1 MPHEIH
7 LISTIAAAFGFAMI
21 LGLLAAR
28 LRLPPL
34 VGYLLAG
41 IFIGPF
47 TPGFVGDIGL
57 ASQLAEIGVMLLM
70 FGVGLHFSLADLMK
84 VKSIAIP
91 GAVVQILVA
100 VGLGAMAAAAW
111 GWPGSTAIVFG
122 LCLSVASTVVLL
134 RALETRGQLQSV
146 NGQIAI
152 GWLIVEDL
160 VMVLVLVLLPALSSM
175 SQESTGLIQTLAWLV
190 LKLAAFA
197 AVMLLI
203 GKRLLPRLL
212 WWIAQTG
219 SQELFRLGV
228 IAVAIGVAFGA
239 AKLFDVSF
247 ALGAF
252 FAGMMLRES
261 DLSHRAA
268 EESLPLRDAFAVL
281 FFVSVGMLF
290 DPAVVWQHPFKLL
303 IVVLVIV
310 LGKTIAA
317 VALVMLFGY
326 PLTTAFTV
334 AAGLAQ
340 IGEFSFILAGL
351 SLSLGLIS
359 KEAQDL
365 ILAGALVSIA
375 LNSALFTLIEPIRL
389 LILDKSALARKLEHR
404 ADSLDELPGSTD
416 RGLLEGQVVL
426 VGYGRVGRR
435 LGQALRAR
443 GMAVVII
450 DQNRTIIEALREDG
464 IPAVLGDGSSP
475 EALMQAHIAHA
486 SMLVLAVDDPVVT
499 QRTASLAREI
509 KPNLAIVIRAH
520 SQDEADHYHEV
531 GLGIALVPE
540 TALAEQMATKVFENY
555 STRPG
560 QSAVRL
566 GP

>member
-7 LISTIAAAFGFAMI
+7 LISTIAAAFGFAML

-28 LRLPPL
+28 LKLPPL
-34 VGYLLAG
+34 LGYLLAG
-41 IFIGPF
+41 IMIGPF
-47 TPGFVGDIGL
+47 TPGFVGDLGL
-57 ASQLAEIGVMLLM
+57 AAQLAEIGVMLLM

-91 GAVVQILVA
+91 GAMFQIIVA
-100 VGLGAMAAAAW
+100 VGLGALAAIAW
-111 GWPGSTAIVFG
+111 GWEIQSALVFG

-134 RALETRGQLQSV
+134 RALEARGQLQSV

-160 VMVLVLVLLPALSSM
+160 VMVLVLVLLPGLASM
-175 SQESTGLIQTLAWLV
+175 NQASAGLMETLAWLV
-190 LKLAAFA
+190 IKLAAFV

-212 WWIAQTG
+212 WWIAETG
-219 SQELFRLGV
+219 SKELFRLGV

-290 DPAVVWQHPFKLL
+290 DPAVLWQHPLKLL
-303 IVVLVIV
+303 IVVMIIV
-310 LGKTIAA
+310 LGKTVAA
-317 VALVMLFGY
+317 LGLVLLFRY
-326 PLTTAFTV
+326 PLSTALTV

-351 SLSLGLIS
+351 GLSLGLIT

-365 ILAGALVSIA
+365 ILAGALFSIA
-375 LNSALFTLIEPIRL
+375 LNTALFKFIEPMRK
-389 LILDKSALARKLEHR
+389 LILERSSAARKLEHR
-404 ADSLDELPGSTD
+404 LDDLDELPQSTD
-416 RGLLEGQVVL
+416 RVLLAGQVVL
-426 VGYGRVGRR
+426 LGYGRVGRR
-435 LGQALRAR
+435 IAIALREKSIA
-443 GMAVVII
+443 MVII
-450 DQNRTIIEALREDG
+450 DQNKPVIESLREQG
-464 IPAVLGDGSSP
+464 FAAVLGDGSTP
-475 EALMQAHIAHA
+475 EVLIQAHIAQA
-486 SMLVLAVDDPVVT
+486 AMLVLAVDDPVVT
-499 QRTASLAREI
+499 QRAA
-509 KPNLAIVIRAH
+509 NLALEIQPKLSIVIRAH
-520 SQDEADHYHEV
+520 SEEEAEHYNQTGT
-531 GLGIALVPE
+531 GLALVPE
-540 TALAEQMATKVFENY
+540 ISLADQMAEQVLLRY
-555 STRPG
+555 PLSR
-560 QSAVRL
+560 QSALSV
-566 GP
+566 

>member
-7 LISTIAAAFGFAMI
+7 LISTIAAAFGFAML

-28 LRLPPL
+28 LKLPPL
-34 VGYLLAG
+34 LGYLLAG
-41 IFIGPF
+41 IMIGPF
-47 TPGFVGDIGL
+47 TPGFVGDLGL
-57 ASQLAEIGVMLLM
+57 AAQLAEIGVMLLM

-91 GAVVQILVA
+91 GAMFQIIVA
-100 VGLGAMAAAAW
+100 VGLGALAAIAW
-111 GWPGSTAIVFG
+111 GWEIQSALVFG

-134 RALETRGQLQSV
+134 RALEARGQLQSV

-160 VMVLVLVLLPALSSM
+160 VMVLVLVLLPGLASM
-175 SQESTGLIQTLAWLV
+175 NQASAGLMETLAWLV
-190 LKLAAFA
+190 IKLAAFV

-212 WWIAQTG
+212 WWIAETG
-219 SQELFRLGV
+219 SKELFRLGV

-290 DPAVVWQHPFKLL
+290 DPAVLWQHPLKLL
-303 IVVLVIV
+303 IVVMIIV
-310 LGKTIAA
+310 LGKTVAA
-317 VALVMLFGY
+317 LGLVLLFRY
-326 PLTTAFTV
+326 PLSTALTV

-351 SLSLGLIS
+351 GLSLGLIT

-365 ILAGALVSIA
+365 ILAGALFSIA
-375 LNSALFTLIEPIRL
+375 LNTALFKFIEPMRK
-389 LILDKSALARKLEHR
+389 LILERSSAARKLEHR
-404 ADSLDELPGSTD
+404 LDDLDELPQSTD
-416 RGLLEGQVVL
+416 RVLLAGQVVL
-426 VGYGRVGRR
+426 LGYGRVGRR
-435 LGQALRAR
+435 IAIALREKSIA
-443 GMAVVII
+443 MVII
-450 DQNRTIIEALREDG
+450 DQNKSVIESLREQG
-464 IPAVLGDGSSP
+464 FAAVLGDGSTP
-475 EALMQAHIAHA
+475 EVLIQAHIAQA
-486 SMLVLAVDDPVVT
+486 AMLVLAVDDPVVT
-499 QRTASLAREI
+499 QRAA
-509 KPNLAIVIRAH
+509 NLALEIQPKLSIVIRAH
-520 SQDEADHYHEV
+520 SEEEAEHYNQTGT
-531 GLGIALVPE
+531 GLALVPE
-540 TALAEQMATKVFENY
+540 ISLADQMAEQVLLRY
-555 STRPG
+555 PLSR
-560 QSAVRL
+560 QSALSV
-566 GP
+566 

>member
-7 LISTIAAAFGFAMI
+7 LISTIAAAFGFAML

-28 LRLPPL
+28 LKLPPL
-34 VGYLLAG
+34 LGYLLAG
-41 IFIGPF
+41 IMIGPF
-47 TPGFVGDIGL
+47 TPGFVGDLGL
-57 ASQLAEIGVMLLM
+57 AAQLAEIGVMLLM

-91 GAVVQILVA
+91 GAMFQIIVA
-100 VGLGAMAAAAW
+100 VGLGALAAIAW
-111 GWPGSTAIVFG
+111 GWEIQSALVFG

-134 RALETRGQLQSV
+134 RALEARGQLQSV

-160 VMVLVLVLLPALSSM
+160 VMVLVLVLLPGLASM
-175 SQESTGLIQTLAWLV
+175 NQASAGLMETLAWLV
-190 LKLAAFA
+190 IKLAAFV

-212 WWIAQTG
+212 WWIAETG
-219 SQELFRLGV
+219 SKELFRLGV

-261 DLSHRAA
+261 DLSHRAS

-290 DPAVVWQHPFKLL
+290 DPAVLWQHPLKLL
-303 IVVLVIV
+303 IVVMIIV
-310 LGKTIAA
+310 LGKTVAA
-317 VALVMLFGY
+317 LGLVLLFRY
-326 PLTTAFTV
+326 PLSTALTV

-351 SLSLGLIS
+351 GLSLGLIT

-365 ILAGALVSIA
+365 ILAGALFSIA
-375 LNSALFTLIEPIRL
+375 LNTALFKFIEPMRK
-389 LILDKSALARKLEHR
+389 LILERSSAARKLEHR
-404 ADSLDELPGSTD
+404 LDDLDELPQSTD
-416 RGLLEGQVVL
+416 RVLLAGQVVL
-426 VGYGRVGRR
+426 LGYGRVGRR
-435 LGQALRAR
+435 IAIALREKSIA
-443 GMAVVII
+443 MVII
-450 DQNRTIIEALREDG
+450 DQNKSVIESLREQG
-464 IPAVLGDGSSP
+464 FAAVLGDGSTP
-475 EALMQAHIAHA
+475 EVLIQAHIAQA
-486 SMLVLAVDDPVVT
+486 AMLVLAVDDPVVT
-499 QRTASLAREI
+499 QRAA
-509 KPNLAIVIRAH
+509 NLALEIQPKLSIVIRAH
-520 SQDEADHYHEV
+520 SEEEAEHYNQTGT
-531 GLGIALVPE
+531 GLALVPE
-540 TALAEQMATKVFENY
+540 ISLADQMAEQVLLRY
-555 STRPG
+555 PLSR
-560 QSAVRL
+560 QSALSV
-566 GP
+566 

>member
-1 MPHEIH
+1 MPHEIN
-7 LISTIAAAFGFAMI
+7 LISTIAAGLGFAMI

-34 VGYLLAG
+34 LGYLLAG
-41 IFIGPF
+41 ILIGPF
-47 TPGFVGDIGL
+47 TPGFVGDLGL
-57 ASQLAEIGVMLLM
+57 AAQLAEIGVMLLM
-70 FGVGLHFSLADLMK
+70 FGVGLHFSFADLLR

-91 GAVVQILVA
+91 GALVQILVA
-100 VGLGAMAAAAW
+100 VGLGALAATAW
-111 GWPGSTAIVFG
+111 GWDFSSAIVFG

-134 RALETRGQLQSV
+134 RALEARGQLQSV

-160 VMVLVLVLLPALSSM
+160 VMVLVLVSLPALASINAGSS
-175 SQESTGLIQTLAWLV
+175 GLTETLVSLG
-190 LKLAAFA
+190 LKLTAFV
-197 AVMLLI
+197 AVMLMI
-203 GKRLLPRLL
+203 GKRLLPKLL

-228 IAVAIGVAFGA
+228 VAVAIGVAFGA

-268 EESLPLRDAFAVL
+268 EESLPLQDTFAVL

-290 DPAVVWQHPFKLL
+290 DPAVLWQQPLKLL
-303 IVVLVIV
+303 VVVLIIV
-310 LGKTIAA
+310 LGKTLAA
-317 VALVMLFGY
+317 VGLVVLFGY
-326 PLTTAFTV
+326 PLSTALTV

-351 SLSLGLIS
+351 SLSLGLIT

-375 LNSALFTLIEPIRL
+375 LNTALFKLIEPIRL

-404 ADSLDELPGSTD
+404 GDLLDELPPSMD
-416 RGLLEGQVVL
+416 RGLLEAQVVL
-426 VGYGRVGRR
+426 VGHGRVGRR
-435 LGQALRAR
+435 IAQDLRTKGIA
-443 GMAVVII
+443 MVII
-450 DQNRTIIEALREDG
+450 DQNKTVIETLRDEG
-464 IPAVLGDGSSP
+464 VAAVLGDGSTA
-475 EALMQAHIAHA
+475 EALIQAHIADA
-486 SMLVLAVDDPVVT
+486 SVLVLAVDDPVIT
-499 QRTASLAREI
+499 QRAAGLALQI
-509 KPNLAIVIRAH
+509 KPNLEIVIRAH
-520 SQDEADHYHEV
+520 SQEEADHYHETGV
-531 GLGIALVPE
+531 GIALVPE
-540 TALAEQMATKVFENY
+540 SALAEQIVRKVLERYQLNPGSATA
-555 STRPG
+555 S
-560 QSAVRL
+560 
-566 GP
+566 

>member
-7 LISTIAAAFGFAMI
+7 LISTIAAAFGFAML

-28 LRLPPL
+28 LKLPPL
-34 VGYLLAG
+34 LGYLLAG
-41 IFIGPF
+41 IMIGPF
-47 TPGFVGDIGL
+47 TPGFVGDLGL
-57 ASQLAEIGVMLLM
+57 AAQLAEIGVMLLM

-91 GAVVQILVA
+91 GAMFQIIVA
-100 VGLGAMAAAAW
+100 VGLGALAAIAW
-111 GWPGSTAIVFG
+111 GWEIQSALVFG

-134 RALETRGQLQSV
+134 RALEARGQLQSV

-160 VMVLVLVLLPALSSM
+160 VMVLVLVLLPGLASM
-175 SQESTGLIQTLAWLV
+175 NQASAGLMETLAWLV
-190 LKLAAFA
+190 IKLAAFV

-212 WWIAQTG
+212 WWIAETG
-219 SQELFRLGV
+219 SKELFRLGV

-290 DPAVVWQHPFKLL
+290 DPAVLWQHPLKLL
-303 IVVLVIV
+303 IVVMIIV
-310 LGKTIAA
+310 LGKTVAA
-317 VALVMLFGY
+317 LGLVLLFRY
-326 PLTTAFTV
+326 PLSTALTV

-351 SLSLGLIS
+351 GLSLGLIT

-365 ILAGALVSIA
+365 ILAGALFSIA
-375 LNSALFTLIEPIRL
+375 LNTALFKFIEPMRK
-389 LILDKSALARKLEHR
+389 LILERSSAARKLEHR
-404 ADSLDELPGSTD
+404 LDDLDELPQSTD
-416 RGLLEGQVVL
+416 RVLLAGQVVL
-426 VGYGRVGRR
+426 LGYGRVGRR
-435 LGQALRAR
+435 IAIALREKSIA
-443 GMAVVII
+443 MVII
-450 DQNRTIIEALREDG
+450 DQNKSVIESLREQG
-464 IPAVLGDGSSP
+464 FAAVLGDGSTP
-475 EALMQAHIAHA
+475 EVLIQAHIAQA
-486 SMLVLAVDDPVVT
+486 AMLVLAVDDPVVT
-499 QRTASLAREI
+499 QRAA
-509 KPNLAIVIRAH
+509 NLALEIQPKLSIVIRAH
-520 SQDEADHYHEV
+520 SEEEAEHYNQTGT
-531 GLGIALVPE
+531 GLALVPE
-540 TALAEQMATKVFENY
+540 ISLADQMAEQVLLRY
-555 STRPG
+555 PLSR
-560 QSAVRL
+560 QSAL
-566 GP
+566 SL

>member
-7 LISTIAAAFGFAMI
+7 LISTIAAAFGFAML

-28 LRLPPL
+28 LKLPPL
-34 VGYLLAG
+34 LGYLLAG
-41 IFIGPF
+41 IMIGPF
-47 TPGFVGDIGL
+47 TPGFVGDLGL
-57 ASQLAEIGVMLLM
+57 AAQLAEIGVMLLM

-91 GAVVQILVA
+91 GAMFQIIVA
-100 VGLGAMAAAAW
+100 VGLGALAAIAW
-111 GWPGSTAIVFG
+111 GWEIQSALVFG

-134 RALETRGQLQSV
+134 RALEARGQLQSV

-160 VMVLVLVLLPALSSM
+160 VMVLVLVLLPGLASM
-175 SQESTGLIQTLAWLV
+175 NQASAGLMETLAWLV
-190 LKLAAFA
+190 IKLAAFV

-212 WWIAQTG
+212 WWIAETG
-219 SQELFRLGV
+219 SKELFRLGV

-290 DPAVVWQHPFKLL
+290 DPAVLWQHPLKLL
-303 IVVLVIV
+303 IVVMIIV
-310 LGKTIAA
+310 LGKTVAA
-317 VALVMLFGY
+317 LGLVLLFRY
-326 PLTTAFTV
+326 PLSTALTV

-351 SLSLGLIS
+351 GLSLGLIT

-365 ILAGALVSIA
+365 ILAGALFSIA
-375 LNSALFTLIEPIRL
+375 LNTALFKFIEPMRK
-389 LILDKSALARKLEHR
+389 LILERSSAARKLEHR
-404 ADSLDELPGSTD
+404 LDDLDELPQSTD
-416 RGLLEGQVVL
+416 RVLLAGQVVL
-426 VGYGRVGRR
+426 LGYGRVGRR
-435 LGQALRAR
+435 IAIALREKSIAL
-443 GMAVVII
+443 VII
-450 DQNRTIIEALREDG
+450 DQNKSVIESLRDQG
-464 IPAVLGDGSSP
+464 FAAVLGDGSTP
-475 EALMQAHIAHA
+475 EVLIQAHIAQA
-486 SMLVLAVDDPVVT
+486 AMLVLAVDDPVVT
-499 QRTASLAREI
+499 QRAA
-509 KPNLAIVIRAH
+509 NLALEIQPKLSIVIRAH
-520 SQDEADHYHEV
+520 SEEEAEHYNQTGT
-531 GLGIALVPE
+531 GLALVPE
-540 TALAEQMATKVFENY
+540 ISLADQMAEQVLLRY
-555 STRPG
+555 PLSR
-560 QSAVRL
+560 QSALSV
-566 GP
+566 

>member
-7 LISTIAAAFGFAMI
+7 LISTIAAAFGFAML

-34 VGYLLAG
+34 LGYLLAG
-41 IFIGPF
+41 IMIGPF
-47 TPGFVGDIGL
+47 TPGFVGDLGL
-57 ASQLAEIGVMLLM
+57 AAQLAEIGVMLLM

-91 GAVVQILVA
+91 GAMFQIIVA
-100 VGLGAMAAAAW
+100 VGLGALAAIAW
-111 GWPGSTAIVFG
+111 GWEIQSALVFG

-134 RALETRGQLQSV
+134 RALEARGQLQSV

-160 VMVLVLVLLPALSSM
+160 VMVLVLVLLPGLASM
-175 SQESTGLIQTLAWLV
+175 NQASAGLMETLAWLV
-190 LKLAAFA
+190 IKLAAFV

-212 WWIAQTG
+212 WWIAETG
-219 SQELFRLGV
+219 SKELFRLGV

-290 DPAVVWQHPFKLL
+290 DPAVLWQHPLKLL
-303 IVVLVIV
+303 IVVMIIV
-310 LGKTIAA
+310 LGKTVAA
-317 VALVMLFGY
+317 LGLVLLFRY
-326 PLTTAFTV
+326 PLSTALTV

-351 SLSLGLIS
+351 GLSLGLIT

-365 ILAGALVSIA
+365 ILAGALFSIA
-375 LNSALFTLIEPIRL
+375 LNTALFKFIEPMRK
-389 LILDKSALARKLEHR
+389 LILERSSAARKLEHR
-404 ADSLDELPGSTD
+404 LDDLDELPQSTD
-416 RGLLEGQVVL
+416 RVLLAGQVVL
-426 VGYGRVGRR
+426 LGYGRVGRR
-435 LGQALRAR
+435 IAIALREKSIA
-443 GMAVVII
+443 MVII
-450 DQNRTIIEALREDG
+450 DQNKSVIESLREQG
-464 IPAVLGDGSSP
+464 FAAVLGDGSTP
-475 EALMQAHIAHA
+475 EVLIQAHIAQA
-486 SMLVLAVDDPVVT
+486 AMLVLAVDDPVVT
-499 QRTASLAREI
+499 QRAA
-509 KPNLAIVIRAH
+509 NLALEIQPKLSIVIRAH
-520 SQDEADHYHEV
+520 SEDEAEHYNQTGT
-531 GLGIALVPE
+531 GLALVPE
-540 TALAEQMATKVFENY
+540 ISLADQMAEQVLLRY
-555 STRPG
+555 PLSR
-560 QSAVRL
+560 QSALSV
-566 GP
+566 

>member
-7 LISTIAAAFGFAMI
+7 LISTIAAAFGFSML

-28 LRLPPL
+28 LKLPPL
-34 VGYLLAG
+34 LGYLLAG
-41 IFIGPF
+41 IMIGPF
-47 TPGFVGDIGL
+47 TPGFVGDLGL
-57 ASQLAEIGVMLLM
+57 AAQLAEIGVMLLM

-91 GAVVQILVA
+91 GAMFQIIVA
-100 VGLGAMAAAAW
+100 VGLGALAAIAW
-111 GWPGSTAIVFG
+111 GWEIQSALVFG

-134 RALETRGQLQSV
+134 RALEARGQLQSV
-146 NGQIAI
+146 NGQLAI

-160 VMVLVLVLLPALSSM
+160 VMVLILVLLPALASM
-175 SQESTGLIQTLAWLV
+175 NQASAGLMETLAWLV
-190 LKLAAFA
+190 IKLAAFV

-212 WWIAQTG
+212 WWIAETG

-281 FFVSVGMLF
+281 FFVPVGMLF
-290 DPAVVWQHPFKLL
+290 DPAVLWQHPLKLL
-303 IVVLVIV
+303 IVVMIIV
-310 LGKTIAA
+310 LGKTVAA
-317 VALVMLFGY
+317 LGLVLLFRY
-326 PLTTAFTV
+326 PLSTALTV

-351 SLSLGLIS
+351 GLSLGLIT

-365 ILAGALVSIA
+365 ILAGALFSIA
-375 LNSALFTLIEPIRL
+375 LNTALFKFIEPMRK
-389 LILDKSALARKLEHR
+389 LILERSSAARKLEHR
-404 ADSLDELPGSTD
+404 LDDLDELPQGTD
-416 RGLLEGQVVL
+416 RVLLAGQVVL
-426 VGYGRVGRR
+426 LGYGRVGRR
-435 LGQALRAR
+435 IA
-443 GMAVVII
+443 I
-450 DQNRTIIEALREDG
+450 ALREKSIAMVIVDQNKSVIESLREQG
-464 IPAVLGDGSSP
+464 FAAVLGDGSTP
-475 EALMQAHIAHA
+475 EVLIQAHIAQA
-486 SMLVLAVDDPVVT
+486 AMLVIAVDDPVVT
-499 QRTASLAREI
+499 QRAA
-509 KPNLAIVIRAH
+509 NLALEIQPKLSIVIRAH
-520 SQDEADHYHEV
+520 SEEEAEHYNQTGT
-531 GLGIALVPE
+531 GLALVPE
-540 TALAEQMATKVFENY
+540 ISLADQMAEQVLLRY
-555 STRPG
+555 PLSR
-560 QSAVRL
+560 QSALSV
-566 GP
+566 

>member
-7 LISTIAAAFGFAMI
+7 LISTIAAAFGFAML

-28 LRLPPL
+28 LKLPPL
-34 VGYLLAG
+34 LGYLLAG
-41 IFIGPF
+41 IMIGPF
-47 TPGFVGDIGL
+47 TPGFVGDLGL
-57 ASQLAEIGVMLLM
+57 AAQLAEIGVMLLM

-91 GAVVQILVA
+91 GAMFQIIVA
-100 VGLGAMAAAAW
+100 VGLGALAAIAW
-111 GWPGSTAIVFG
+111 GWEIQSALVFG

-134 RALETRGQLQSV
+134 RALEARGQLQSV

-160 VMVLVLVLLPALSSM
+160 VMVLVLVLLPGLASM
-175 SQESTGLIQTLAWLV
+175 NQASAGLMETLAWLV
-190 LKLAAFA
+190 IKLAAFV

-212 WWIAQTG
+212 WWIAETG
-219 SQELFRLGV
+219 SKELFRLGV

-290 DPAVVWQHPFKLL
+290 DPAVLWQHPLKLL
-303 IVVLVIV
+303 IVVMIIV
-310 LGKTIAA
+310 LGKTVAA
-317 VALVMLFGY
+317 LGLVLLFRY
-326 PLTTAFTV
+326 PLSTALTV

-351 SLSLGLIS
+351 GLSLGLIT

-365 ILAGALVSIA
+365 ILAGALFSIA
-375 LNSALFTLIEPIRL
+375 LNTALFKFIEPMRK
-389 LILDKSALARKLEHR
+389 LILERSSAARKLEHR
-404 ADSLDELPGSTD
+404 LDDLDELPQSTD
-416 RGLLEGQVVL
+416 RILLAGQVVL
-426 VGYGRVGRR
+426 LGYGRMGRR
-435 LGQALRAR
+435 IAIALREKSIA
-443 GMAVVII
+443 MVII
-450 DQNRTIIEALREDG
+450 DQNKSVIESLRDQG
-464 IPAVLGDGSSP
+464 FAAVLGDGSTP
-475 EALMQAHIAHA
+475 EVLIQAHIAQA
-486 SMLVLAVDDPVVT
+486 AMLVLAVDDPVVT
-499 QRTASLAREI
+499 QRAA
-509 KPNLAIVIRAH
+509 NLALEIQPKLSIVIRAH
-520 SQDEADHYHEV
+520 SEEEAEHYNQTGT
-531 GLGIALVPE
+531 GLALVPE
-540 TALAEQMATKVFENY
+540 ISLADQMAEQVLLRY
-555 STRPG
+555 PLSR
-560 QSAVRL
+560 QSALSV
-566 GP
+566 

>member
-7 LISTIAAAFGFAMI
+7 LISTIAAAFGFAML

-28 LRLPPL
+28 LKLPPL
-34 VGYLLAG
+34 LGYLLAG
-41 IFIGPF
+41 IMIGPF
-47 TPGFVGDIGL
+47 TPGFVGDLGL
-57 ASQLAEIGVMLLM
+57 AAQLAEIGVMLLM

-91 GAVVQILVA
+91 GAMFQIIVA
-100 VGLGAMAAAAW
+100 VGLGALAAIAW
-111 GWPGSTAIVFG
+111 GWEIQSALVFG

-134 RALETRGQLQSV
+134 RALEARGQLQSV

-160 VMVLVLVLLPALSSM
+160 VMVLVLVLLPGLASM
-175 SQESTGLIQTLAWLV
+175 NQASAGLMETLAWLV
-190 LKLAAFA
+190 IKLAAFV

-212 WWIAQTG
+212 WWIAETG
-219 SQELFRLGV
+219 SKELFRLGV

-290 DPAVVWQHPFKLL
+290 DPAVLWQHPLKLL
-303 IVVLVIV
+303 IVVMIIV
-310 LGKTIAA
+310 LGKTVAA
-317 VALVMLFGY
+317 LGLVLLFRY
-326 PLTTAFTV
+326 PLSTALTV

-351 SLSLGLIS
+351 GLSLGLIT

-365 ILAGALVSIA
+365 ILAGALFSIA
-375 LNSALFTLIEPIRL
+375 LNTALFKFIEPMRK
-389 LILDKSALARKLEHR
+389 LILERSSAARKLEHR
-404 ADSLDELPGSTD
+404 LDDLDELPQSTD
-416 RGLLEGQVVL
+416 RVLLAGQVVL
-426 VGYGRVGRR
+426 LGYGRVGRR
-435 LGQALRAR
+435 IAIALREKSIA
-443 GMAVVII
+443 MVII
-450 DQNRTIIEALREDG
+450 DQNKLVIESLREQG
-464 IPAVLGDGSSP
+464 FAAVLGDGSTP
-475 EALMQAHIAHA
+475 EVLIQAHIAQA
-486 SMLVLAVDDPVVT
+486 AMLVLAVDDPVVT
-499 QRTASLAREI
+499 QRAA
-509 KPNLAIVIRAH
+509 NLALEIQPKLSIVIRAH
-520 SQDEADHYHEV
+520 SEEEAEHYNQTGT
-531 GLGIALVPE
+531 GLALVPE
-540 TALAEQMATKVFENY
+540 ISLADQMAEQVLLRY
-555 STRPG
+555 PLSR
-560 QSAVRL
+560 QSALSV
-566 GP
+566 

>member
-1 MPHEIH
+1 MPHEIN
-7 LISTIAAAFGFAMI
+7 LISTIAAGLGFAMI

-34 VGYLLAG
+34 LGYLLAG
-41 IFIGPF
+41 ILIGPF
-47 TPGFVGDIGL
+47 TPGFVGDLGL
-57 ASQLAEIGVMLLM
+57 AAQLAEIGVMLLM
-70 FGVGLHFSLADLMK
+70 FGVGLHFSFADLLR

-91 GAVVQILVA
+91 GALVQILVA
-100 VGLGAMAAAAW
+100 VGLGALAATAW
-111 GWPGSTAIVFG
+111 GWDFSSAIVFG

-134 RALETRGQLQSV
+134 RALEARGQLQSV

-160 VMVLVLVLLPALSSM
+160 VMVLVLVSLPALASINAGSS
-175 SQESTGLIQTLAWLV
+175 GLTETLVSLG
-190 LKLAAFA
+190 LKLTAFV

-203 GKRLLPRLL
+203 GKRLLPKLL

-268 EESLPLRDAFAVL
+268 EESLPLQDTFAVL

-290 DPAVVWQHPFKLL
+290 DPAVLWQQPLKLL
-303 IVVLVIV
+303 VVVLIIV
-310 LGKTIAA
+310 LGKTLAA
-317 VALVMLFGY
+317 VGLVVLFGY
-326 PLTTAFTV
+326 PLSTALTV

-351 SLSLGLIS
+351 SLSLGLIT

-375 LNSALFTLIEPIRL
+375 LNTALFKLIEPIRL
-389 LILDKSALARKLEHR
+389 LILDKSALARKLQHR
-404 ADSLDELPGSTD
+404 GDLLDELPPSLD
-416 RGLLEGQVVL
+416 RGLLEAQVVL
-426 VGYGRVGRR
+426 VGHGRVGRR
-435 LGQALRAR
+435 IAQDLRTKGIAT
-443 GMAVVII
+443 VII
-450 DQNRTIIEALREDG
+450 DQNKTVIETLRDEG
-464 IPAVLGDGSSP
+464 VAAVLGDGSTA
-475 EALMQAHIAHA
+475 EALIQAHIADA
-486 SMLVLAVDDPVVT
+486 SVLVLAVDDPVIT
-499 QRTASLAREI
+499 QRATGLALQI
-509 KPNLAIVIRAH
+509 KPNLEIVIRAH
-520 SQDEADHYHEV
+520 SQEEADHYHEAGV
-531 GLGIALVPE
+531 GIALVPE
-540 TALAEQMATKVFENY
+540 SALAEQIVKKVLERYQLNPGSATT
-555 STRPG
+555 S
-560 QSAVRL
+560 
-566 GP
+566 

>member
-7 LISTIAAAFGFAMI
+7 LISTIAAAFGFSML

-28 LRLPPL
+28 LKLPPL
-34 VGYLLAG
+34 LGYLLAG
-41 IFIGPF
+41 IMIGPF
-47 TPGFVGDIGL
+47 TPGFVGDLGL
-57 ASQLAEIGVMLLM
+57 AAQLAEIGVMLLM

-91 GAVVQILVA
+91 GAMFQIIVA
-100 VGLGAMAAAAW
+100 VGLGALAAIAW
-111 GWPGSTAIVFG
+111 GWEIQSALVFG

-134 RALETRGQLQSV
+134 RALEARGQLQSV
-146 NGQIAI
+146 NGQLAI

-160 VMVLVLVLLPALSSM
+160 VMVLILVLLPALASM
-175 SQESTGLIQTLAWLV
+175 NQASAGLMETLAWLV
-190 LKLAAFA
+190 IKLAAFV

-212 WWIAQTG
+212 WWIAETG

-281 FFVSVGMLF
+281 FFVPVGMLF
-290 DPAVVWQHPFKLL
+290 DPAVLWQHPLKLL
-303 IVVLVIV
+303 IVVMIIV
-310 LGKTIAA
+310 LGKTVAA
-317 VALVMLFGY
+317 LGLVLLFRY
-326 PLTTAFTV
+326 PLSTALTV

-351 SLSLGLIS
+351 GLSLGLIT

-365 ILAGALVSIA
+365 ILAGALFSIA
-375 LNSALFTLIEPIRL
+375 LNTALFKFIEPMRK
-389 LILDKSALARKLEHR
+389 LILERSSAARKLEHR
-404 ADSLDELPGSTD
+404 LDDLDELPQGTD
-416 RGLLEGQVVL
+416 RVLLAGQVVL
-426 VGYGRVGRR
+426 LGYGRVGRR
-435 LGQALRAR
+435 IA
-443 GMAVVII
+443 I
-450 DQNRTIIEALREDG
+450 ALREKSIAMVIVDQNKSVIESLREQG
-464 IPAVLGDGSSP
+464 FAAVLGDGSTP
-475 EALMQAHIAHA
+475 EVLIQAHIAQA
-486 SMLVLAVDDPVVT
+486 AMLVLAVDDPVVT
-499 QRTASLAREI
+499 QRAA
-509 KPNLAIVIRAH
+509 NLALEIQPKLSIVIRAH
-520 SQDEADHYHEV
+520 SEEEAEHYNQTGT
-531 GLGIALVPE
+531 GLALVPE
-540 TALAEQMATKVFENY
+540 ISLADQMAEQVLLRY
-555 STRPG
+555 PLSR
-560 QSAVRL
+560 QSALSV
-566 GP
+566 

>member
-1 MPHEIH
+1 MPHEIN
-7 LISTIAAAFGFAMI
+7 LISTIAAGLGFAMI

-34 VGYLLAG
+34 LGYLLAG
-41 IFIGPF
+41 ILIGPF
-47 TPGFVGDIGL
+47 TPGFVGDLGL
-57 ASQLAEIGVMLLM
+57 AAQLAEIGVMLLM
-70 FGVGLHFSLADLMK
+70 FGVGLHFSFADLLR

-91 GAVVQILVA
+91 GALVQILVA
-100 VGLGAMAAAAW
+100 VGLGALAATAW
-111 GWPGSTAIVFG
+111 GWDFSSAIVFG

-134 RALETRGQLQSV
+134 RALEARGQLQSV

-160 VMVLVLVLLPALSSM
+160 VMVLVLVSLPALASINAGSS
-175 SQESTGLIQTLAWLV
+175 GLTETLVSLG
-190 LKLAAFA
+190 LKLTAFV

-203 GKRLLPRLL
+203 GKRLLPKLL

-228 IAVAIGVAFGA
+228 VAVAIGVAFGA

-268 EESLPLRDAFAVL
+268 EESLPLQDTFAVL

-290 DPAVVWQHPFKLL
+290 DPAVLWQQPLKLL
-303 IVVLVIV
+303 VVVLIIV
-310 LGKTIAA
+310 LGKTLAA
-317 VALVMLFGY
+317 VGLVVLFGY
-326 PLTTAFTV
+326 PLSTALTV

-351 SLSLGLIS
+351 SLSLGLIT

-375 LNSALFTLIEPIRL
+375 LNTALFKLIEPIRL

-404 ADSLDELPGSTD
+404 GDLLDELPPSLD
-416 RGLLEGQVVL
+416 RGLLEAQVVL
-426 VGYGRVGRR
+426 VGHGRVGRR
-435 LGQALRAR
+435 IAQDLRTKGIAT
-443 GMAVVII
+443 VII
-450 DQNRTIIEALREDG
+450 DQNKTVIETLRDEG
-464 IPAVLGDGSSP
+464 VAAVLGDGSTA
-475 EALMQAHIAHA
+475 EALIQAHIADA
-486 SMLVLAVDDPVVT
+486 SVLVLAVDDPVIT
-499 QRTASLAREI
+499 QRATGLALQI
-509 KPNLAIVIRAH
+509 KPNLEIVIRAH
-520 SQDEADHYHEV
+520 SQEEADHYHEAGV
-531 GLGIALVPE
+531 GIALVPE
-540 TALAEQMATKVFENY
+540 SALAEQIVRKVLERYQLNPGSATT
-555 STRPG
+555 S
-560 QSAVRL
+560 
-566 GP
+566 

>member
-7 LISTIAAAFGFAMI
+7 LISTIAAAFGFAML

-28 LRLPPL
+28 LKLPPL
-34 VGYLLAG
+34 LGYLLAG
-41 IFIGPF
+41 IMIGPF
-47 TPGFVGDIGL
+47 TPGFVGDLGL
-57 ASQLAEIGVMLLM
+57 AAQLAEIGVMLLM

-91 GAVVQILVA
+91 GAMFQIIVA
-100 VGLGAMAAAAW
+100 VGLGALAAIAW
-111 GWPGSTAIVFG
+111 GWEIQSALVFG

-134 RALETRGQLQSV
+134 RALEARGQLQSV

-160 VMVLVLVLLPALSSM
+160 VMVLVLVLLPGLASM
-175 SQESTGLIQTLAWLV
+175 NQASAGLMETLAWLV
-190 LKLAAFA
+190 IKLAAFV

-212 WWIAQTG
+212 WWIAETG
-219 SQELFRLGV
+219 SKELFRLGV

-290 DPAVVWQHPFKLL
+290 DPAVLWQHPLKLL
-303 IVVLVIV
+303 IVVMIIV
-310 LGKTIAA
+310 LGKTVAA
-317 VALVMLFGY
+317 LGLVLLFRY
-326 PLTTAFTV
+326 PLSTALTV

-351 SLSLGLIS
+351 GLSLGLIT

-365 ILAGALVSIA
+365 ILAGALFSIA
-375 LNSALFTLIEPIRL
+375 LNTALFKFIEPMRK
-389 LILDKSALARKLEHR
+389 LILERSSAARKLEHR
-404 ADSLDELPGSTD
+404 LDDLDELPQSTD
-416 RGLLEGQVVL
+416 RVLLAGQVVL
-426 VGYGRVGRR
+426 LGYGRVGRR
-435 LGQALRAR
+435 IAIALREKSIA
-443 GMAVVII
+443 MVII
-450 DQNRTIIEALREDG
+450 DQNKSVIESLREQG
-464 IPAVLGDGSSP
+464 FAAVLGDGSTP
-475 EALMQAHIAHA
+475 EVLIQAHIAQA
-486 SMLVLAVDDPVVT
+486 AMLVLAVDDPVVT
-499 QRTASLAREI
+499 QRAA
-509 KPNLAIVIRAH
+509 NLALEIQPKLSIVIRAH
-520 SQDEADHYHEV
+520 SEEEAEHYNQTGT
-531 GLGIALVPE
+531 GLALVPE
-540 TALAEQMATKVFENY
+540 ISLADQMAEQV
-555 STRPG
+555 
-560 QSAVRL
+560 
-566 GP
+566 

>member
-7 LISTIAAAFGFAMI
+7 LISTIAAAFGFAML

-28 LRLPPL
+28 LKLPPL
-34 VGYLLAG
+34 LGYLLAG
-41 IFIGPF
+41 IMIGPF
-47 TPGFVGDIGL
+47 TPGFVGDLGL
-57 ASQLAEIGVMLLM
+57 AAQLAEIGVMLLM

-91 GAVVQILVA
+91 GAMFQIIVA
-100 VGLGAMAAAAW
+100 VGLGALAAIAW
-111 GWPGSTAIVFG
+111 GWEIQSALVFG

-134 RALETRGQLQSV
+134 RALEARGQLQSV

-160 VMVLVLVLLPALSSM
+160 VMVLVLVLLPGLASM
-175 SQESTGLIQTLAWLV
+175 NQASAGLMETLAWLV
-190 LKLAAFA
+190 IKLAAFV

-212 WWIAQTG
+212 WWIAETG
-219 SQELFRLGV
+219 SKELFRLGV
-228 IAVAIGVAFGA
+228 IAVAIGVAFGT

-290 DPAVVWQHPFKLL
+290 DPAVLWQHPLKLL
-303 IVVLVIV
+303 IVVMIIV
-310 LGKTIAA
+310 LGKTVAA
-317 VALVMLFGY
+317 LGLVLLFRY
-326 PLTTAFTV
+326 PLSTALTV

-351 SLSLGLIS
+351 GLSLGLIT

-365 ILAGALVSIA
+365 ILAGALFSIA
-375 LNSALFTLIEPIRL
+375 LNTALFKFIEPMRK
-389 LILDKSALARKLEHR
+389 LILERSSAARKLEHR
-404 ADSLDELPGSTD
+404 LDDLDELPQSTD
-416 RGLLEGQVVL
+416 RVLLAGQVVL
-426 VGYGRVGRR
+426 LGYGRVGRR
-435 LGQALRAR
+435 IAIALREKSIA
-443 GMAVVII
+443 MVII
-450 DQNRTIIEALREDG
+450 DQNKSVIESLREQG
-464 IPAVLGDGSSP
+464 FAAVLGDGSTP
-475 EALMQAHIAHA
+475 EVLIQAHIAQA
-486 SMLVLAVDDPVVT
+486 AMLVLAVDDPVVT
-499 QRTASLAREI
+499 QRAA
-509 KPNLAIVIRAH
+509 NLALEIQPKLSIVIRAH
-520 SQDEADHYHEV
+520 SEEEAEHYNQTGT
-531 GLGIALVPE
+531 GLALVPE
-540 TALAEQMATKVFENY
+540 ISLADQMAEQVLLRY
-555 STRPG
+555 PLSR
-560 QSAVRL
+560 QSALSV
-566 GP
+566 